1 MGEIWLCIALELS
14 FFMIPS
20 CIFWKDGSSTRV
32 SSPGEGIPPFL
43 YFHHLS
49 TEVAVQYGC

>member
-1 MGEIWLCIALELS
+1 MGEIRLCIALELS